1 MWFKILL
8 VPKNMVIITKT
19 WSLVPHDRWC
29 KNINDENVVVIN
41 LVSTT
46 TYCSVVEKLT
56 TGNITWSLIVLT
68 TKLLMTMDDHVR
80 TFNDH
85 RSRR

>member
-29 KNINDENVVVIN
+29 KKINDEKCGRYNFGI
-41 LVSTT
+41 
-46 TYCSVVEKLT
+46 
-56 TGNITWSLIVLT
+56 
-68 TKLLMTMDDHVR
+68 
-80 TFNDH
+80 NDH
-85 RSRR
+85 IMFGR